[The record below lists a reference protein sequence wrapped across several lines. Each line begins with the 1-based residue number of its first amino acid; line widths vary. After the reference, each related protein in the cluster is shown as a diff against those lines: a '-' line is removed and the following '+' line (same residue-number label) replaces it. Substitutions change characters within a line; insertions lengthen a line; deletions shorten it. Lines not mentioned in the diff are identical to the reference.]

1 MSKDIKKDFGG
12 IKALEADAHA
22 KQVAAGVQ
30 LMNKQPWADPKG
42 DLASK
47 YALITLSDV

>member
-30 LMNKQPWADPKG
+30 LMNKQREQ
-42 DLASK
+42 
-47 YALITLSDV
+47 TLKAISPQNTR